1 MHDRTN
7 LSPSEKLTYLRHAV
21 KDGSAKHVVAG
32 LSGSGDQYD
41 EAIDCLCK
49 RYNRPRLLHQAHVRA
64 IIDSPSLKDGA
75 GRELRRLHDTLN
87 QHLRALKAM
96 KYDPPGHFITSMIE
110 LKLDPGTMFEW
121 QKHTQTSSTVPHF
134 DALLEFID
142 LRAQA
147 SESTAPELSRKRQY
161 EVTSSK
167 RSFPPRSVASLTASL
182 DDSCAVC
189 KTGKHPAYSC
199 PKFRSL
205 PHDQMMVVLKSKHLC
220 LICLK
225 PGHFVKECT
234 STNRCRK
241 CQKLH
246 HTLLHVDAPP
256 EHHGSTDA
264 TPATLPSSNAIPE
277 HTHVAHANSK
287 SRHFLLM
294 TCRVLVLSP
303 EGVTTQAR
311 ALLDSASSTSFISE
325 HLAQNLRLTRRRRQ
339 AQITGIGG
347 LAHQSLGQSVVRLS
361 IAPMSSVR
369 ERFEV
374 EAIVLPKVTSDL
386 PVHPVPYDQKWH
398 HLSGISLA
406 DPDFGSPGKVDLLL
420 GVDVFGDVLRHGRR
434 SGPSGSPTAFE
445 TRFGWV
451 LAGAISGEMPLSRV
465 ISNHVTALSTDDL
478 LRRFGETEELSSG
491 RPPHSVDEQRVVTHF
506 QKEHRRDDTGR
517 FVVPLPLKMDAGIL
531 GESRSTAV
539 RRFFSLERS
548 LRSKGKFQEL
558 SDVVEEYFDMGHAEP
573 VPQSDLD
580 KPCHKVFYLPMHA
593 VVKESS
599 TTTKV
604 RAVFDASAKSSTGVS
619 LNNQL
624 LVGPTVHSSLVEVLL
639 RFRFHRIALS
649 TDVSRMFRAVLLPA
663 SERDL
668 HRFVWRRQPSDVLR
682 DYRMARVTFGVASS
696 SFAANMAIK
705 QNAIDHATE
714 FPLAA
719 AAVHTSF
726 YVDDGLVG
734 ADSLGEAIELQKQLQ
749 ALLTRGG
756 FLLRKWKS
764 SLPAAIQ
771 HLPPDLLDP
780 QSSQTIHDPDGF
792 TKALGLEWSTGL
804 DCFRLTVSKFHRQEV
819 VTKRALVSDV
829 AKTFDVLGW
838 FAPVIVKV
846 KVLLQRLWE
855 AGVEWDEPV
864 PPAIHETWERWRSE
878 LPALTGKLIPRCYFP
893 KDALIVSVQL
903 HGFSDAS
910 ESAYAGVA
918 YLRMVDANEVVHVS
932 LVMSKTKVAPI
943 KRLTI
948 PRLELCGASLLADLL
963 HHLRGAFSLS
973 CDDVFAWTD
982 STIVLSWL
990 SGSPRRFKVFVGN
1003 RVSSIITLVPPNRW
1017 HHVAGVDNPA
1027 DCASRGML
1035 PSELL
1040 EHKLWWDGPEWLRHP
1055 EAQWPTGAELVEV
1068 PVPSEEKEI
1077 SLHVSLPASPVLP
1090 ILEKYSSFTHLT
1102 RVTAWVFRFV
1112 NNCRNSARKLGHISV
1127 DEISHAERYWISVAQ
1142 QYAFAEELLRL
1153 QKRSELTSRS
1163 RLLAL
1168 HPVLDAYGLIRV
1180 GGRTEHSSLPYSR
1193 RHPMILPGSHAL
1205 TKLIIQTEH
1214 LRLLHAGPTLVA
1226 AMLSY
1231 RFHILG
1237 SRRTIRSVTRA
1248 CVVCRRVSAKPK
1260 PQMLGQLPADRLK
1273 PGSVFERTGVDYAG
1287 PVMVKS
1293 GPVRKPTLVKAYIC
1307 VFVCLAVKAVHL
1319 EVVSDLTSKAFIA
1332 AFRRF
1337 ISRRGKPSIMWSD
1350 NGTNFVGAANELKDL
1365 FSFLREMTTQRK
1377 LSEFCSSQRVTWKFI
1392 PERAPHFGG
1401 LWEAAVK
1408 SLKRHLRRV
1417 VGESKLTFEEYST
1430 VLTQVEACLNSRP
1443 LCPLPDSDD
1452 GFAALTPG
1460 HFLIGRP
1467 LEALPDYSLSYQP
1480 NSLLRRW
1487 HLCQALVRRFWQRWS
1502 SEYLTTL
1509 ARFTK
1514 WNHPDRNFE
1523 VGDLVCLRE
1532 EELFSTKWPLARVV
1546 AVHPGRNGVVRVLT
1560 VKTAKGTYKRP
1571 VAKTVLLVPT

>member
-1 MHDRTN
+1 
-7 LSPSEKLTYLRHAV
+7 
-21 KDGSAKHVVAG
+21 
-32 LSGSGDQYD
+32 
-41 EAIDCLCK
+41 
-49 RYNRPRLLHQAHVRA
+49 
-64 IIDSPSLKDGA
+64 
-75 GRELRRLHDTLN
+75 
-87 QHLRALKAM
+87 
-96 KYDPPGHFITSMIE
+96 
-110 LKLDPGTMFEW
+110 
-121 QKHTQTSSTVPHF
+121 
-134 DALLEFID
+134 
-142 LRAQA
+142 
-147 SESTAPELSRKRQY
+147 
-161 EVTSSK
+161 
-167 RSFPPRSVASLTASL
+167 
-182 DDSCAVC
+182 
-189 KTGKHPAYSC
+189 
-199 PKFRSL
+199 
-205 PHDQMMVVLKSKHLC
+205 
-220 LICLK
+220 
-225 PGHFVKECT
+225 
-234 STNRCRK
+234 
-241 CQKLH
+241 
-246 HTLLHVDAPP
+246 
-256 EHHGSTDA
+256 
-264 TPATLPSSNAIPE
+264 
-277 HTHVAHANSK
+277 
-287 SRHFLLM
+287 
-294 TCRVLVLSP
+294 
-303 EGVTTQAR
+303 
-311 ALLDSASSTSFISE
+311 
-325 HLAQNLRLTRRRRQ
+325 
-339 AQITGIGG
+339 
-347 LAHQSLGQSVVRLS
+347 
-361 IAPMSSVR
+361 MSSVR
-369 ERFEV
+369 ERIEV

-386 PVHPVPYDQKWH
+386 PVHPVPYSPKWH

-406 DPDFGSPGKVDLLL
+406 DPDFGSPGKIDLLL

-434 SGPSGSPTAFE
+434 SGPLGSPTAFE

-451 LAGAISGEMPLSRV
+451 LAGAIDGEIPHSRV
-465 ISNHVTALSTDDL
+465 VANHASVLSTDDL
-478 LRRFGETEELSSG
+478 LRRFWETEELSSG
-491 RPPHSVDEQRVVTHF
+491 QPPHSVDEQLVVTHF
-506 QKEHRRDDTGR
+506 QKEHRRDETGR
-517 FVVPLPLKMDAGIL
+517 FVVPLPLKTDAETL

-539 RRFFSLERS
+539 RRFLALERS
-548 LRSKGKFQEL
+548 MRSKNKFQEL

-599 TTTKV
+599 TTTKI
-604 RAVFDASAKSSTGVS
+604 RAVFDALAKSSSGVS
-619 LNNQL
+619 LNDQL

-639 RFRFHRIALS
+639 RFRSHRIALS
-649 TDVSRMFRAVLLPA
+649 TDVSRMYRAVPLPA
-663 SERDL
+663 CERDL
-668 HRFVWRRQPSDVLR
+668 HRFVWRRQLSDVLR

-734 ADSLGEAIELQKQLQ
+734 ADSLEEAIALQKQLQ
-749 ALLTRGG
+749 ALLARGG

-771 HLPPDLLDP
+771 HLLLDLLDP
-780 QSSQTIHDPDGF
+780 QSSQTIHDPDRF
-792 TKALGLEWSTGL
+792 AKALGLEWSTGL
-804 DCFRLTVSKFHRQEV
+804 DCFRLTVSEFHRQKV

-829 AKTFDVLGW
+829 AKTFDVLRW

-846 KVLLQRLWE
+846 KILLQRLWE

-864 PPAIHETWERWRSE
+864 PPAIHETWERWRLE
-878 LPALTGKLIPRCYFP
+878 LPALTGKLISRCYFP

-932 LVMSKTKVAPI
+932 LVRSKTKVAPI

-948 PRLELCGASLLADLL
+948 PRLELCGASLLSDLL
-963 HHLRGAFSLS
+963 HHLQGVFSLS
-973 CDDVFAWTD
+973 CNDVFAWTD

-1003 RVSSIITLVPPNRW
+1003 RVSNIITPVPPNRW

-1055 EAQWPTGAELVEV
+1055 EAQWPTRPELMEV
-1068 PVPSEEKEI
+1068 PVQSEEKEI
-1077 SLHVSLPASPVLP
+1077 SLHASLATSPVLP
-1090 ILEKYSSFTHLT
+1090 ILEKYSSFAHLT
-1102 RVTAWVFRFV
+1102 RVTAWIFRFV
-1112 NNCRNSARKLGHISV
+1112 NNCRKSSARKLDHISV

-1142 QYAFAEELLRL
+1142 QSAFAEELL
-1153 QKRSELTSRS
+1153 QKRSELPSRS

-1180 GGRTEHSSLPYSR
+1180 GGRTEHSGLPYSR

-1248 CVVCRRVSAKPK
+1248 CVACRRVSAKPK

-1287 PVMVKS
+1287 PVMIKS
-1293 GPVRKPTLVKAYIC
+1293 GPIRKPILLKAYIC
-1307 VFVCLAVKAVHL
+1307 VFVCLSVKAVHL
-1319 EVVSDLTSKAFIA
+1319 EVVSDLTSEAFIA

-1337 ISRRGKPSIMWSD
+1337 ISRRGKPSIMWRD
-1350 NGTNFVGAANELKDL
+1350 NGTNFVGAANELKNL
-1365 FSFLREMTTQRK
+1365 FSFLQEMTTQQK
-1377 LSEFCSSQRVTWKFI
+1377 LSEFCSSQKVTWKFI
-1392 PERAPHFGG
+1392 PERTPHFGG

-1467 LEALPDYSLSYQP
+1467 LEALPDYSLSNQP

-1487 HLCQALVRRFWQRWS
+1487 HLCQALVRRFWQR
-1502 SEYLTTL
+1502 
-1509 ARFTK
+1509 
-1514 WNHPDRNFE
+1514 
-1523 VGDLVCLRE
+1523 
-1532 EELFSTKWPLARVV
+1532 
-1546 AVHPGRNGVVRVLT
+1546 
-1560 VKTAKGTYKRP
+1560 
-1571 VAKTVLLVPT
+1571 